1 MGETI
6 LLEAQPYRRV
16 ILHYHIM
23 KNAGTTIES
32 ILAREFDD
40 AFYSVHRRENEGTID
55 ADAIADI
62 LAAKPSAVALTSHH
76 FAFPRPEIP
85 FTSIVDCCPIRHP
98 LDRLESLHRYLSRI
112 EPVDAVSALATNS
125 EAPAFLRTLLE
136 RFPNYVQN
144 VQTIAIANG
153 TRFRSLSDR
162 DFATADAVV
171 QKSGLHV
178 VVDRLDES
186 LTVGEYFLRPVFAGL
201 RLHYVSQN
209 ITQERGMTL
218 GERQERLCARLD
230 ATLLQE
236 LRAANEFDMRL
247 YETANRELDRRIRL
261 VPSFEK
267 RLANFRARCAAATP
281 PVAALRAAGNF

>member
-16 ILHYHIM
+16 MLHYHIM

-32 ILAREFDD
+32 ILAREFGD
-40 AFYSVHRRENEGTID
+40 AFYSVHRRDNAGTID
-55 ADAIADI
+55 ADSIAGL

-85 FTSIVDCCPIRHP
+85 CTNIIDCCPIRHP

-112 EPVDAVSALATNS
+112 QPVDAVSALAANS
-125 EAPAFLRTLLE
+125 DAPTFLRTLLE

-144 VQTIAIANG
+144 VQTTAIANG
-153 TRFRSLSDR
+153 TRFRALSEG
-162 DFATADAVV
+162 DFAAADAVV

-218 GERQERLCARLD
+218 RERQARLCAHLD
-230 ATLLQE
+230 ETLLQE
-236 LRAANEFDMRL
+236 LRAANEFDLRL
-247 YETANRELDRRIRL
+247 YETANRELDRRIGL
-261 VPSFEK
+261 VPSFK
-267 RLANFRARCAAATP
+267 QRLADFRARCAAAQP
-281 PVAALRAAGNF
+281 QVGALSAAGNF